1 MTRHLRAG
9 ASIWYNKNMS
19 KKELLHKEID
29 RIPEPLLDEV
39 LDFVHF
45 LKEKNLN
52 GKLDAAIMSES
63 SLKKD
68 WLKPEED
75 AAWQNL

>member
-1 MTRHLRAG
+1 
-9 ASIWYNKNMS
+9 MS
-19 KKELLHKEID
+19 KKDLLHKEID
-29 RIPEPLLDEV
+29 RIPEPFLDEV

-45 LKEKNLN
+45 LKEKKLN
-52 GKLDAAIMSES
+52 GKLDAAMMSES

-75 AAWQNL
+75 TAWQNL